1 MINCWLPPWVREGN
15 PGSHTAAHS
24 RDYGCQ
30 EEVRHIH
37 CAFIDFI
44 EYRLHKIFFHVQIQV
59 MEGGSLGE
67 ITPWQI
73 FSWFWTL
80 FDSPSSISSLL
91 KRQYKM
97 VIFCWSIELS
107 SFDNRSADS
116 TVVHR
121 FMLPQHFAFVIRKP
135 LLLRKKWGVWP
146 YQPASR
152 VRHTLFWWYTRYCR
166 FSARWYR
173 ETDSAA
179 RPTDQQEERP

>member
-73 FSWFWTL
+73 FSCL
-80 FDSPSSISSLL
+80 SLT
-91 KRQYKM
+91 KKM
-97 VIFCWSIELS
+97 Q
-107 SFDNRSADS
+107 N
-116 TVVHR
+116 
-121 FMLPQHFAFVIRKP
+121 KP
-135 LLLRKKWGVWP
+135 LYIMIKK
-146 YQPASR
+146 
-152 VRHTLFWWYTRYCR
+152 TT
-166 FSARWYR
+166 
-173 ETDSAA
+173 
-179 RPTDQQEERP
+179 